1 MKTIFMKLIFILG
14 STWLMVILFVALA
27 FGMGVGT
34 FIENAHSIDA
44 ARIYVYNSWWFETLM
59 GLFVINFFLNI
70 KKFGLHL
77 KHKWP
82 TLTIH
87 LALVVIIIGA
97 FITRYHG
104 FTGLIS
110 IREGA
115 TSDKI
120 LSDDAFL
127 EVEIE
132 ASKGTRTLKQ
142 HIEKRQLLSSAT
154 PRLNTFSIKTV
165 FDNRDITI
173 SYKDFV
179 KNAQW
184 SFRKEPQ
191 GALFLKIVE
200 TKQGERHDHFIKENE
215 LFHCGDISYSLNGPV
230 DGAYNFLT
238 LREESLLEPP
248 LTGSL
253 LEMATGREAEIVAGQ
268 RDTVKTKALYDFG
281 KVKFVVP
288 EPPSRGA
295 LVLTSGTPSGEMD
308 GSDGL
313 ILTVAS
319 DTIQREVVVLGKKR
333 KIGERTTAEIN
344 GLTYTFTYGSKV
356 HKLPFQLQLD
366 DFIAERYPGTTNS
379 YSAFESKVEV
389 LDGQKKQSAEIYM
402 NHVLDYRGY
411 RFFQSSFHPDEK
423 GTILSVNHDFL
434 GTIVTYIG
442 YFLLYF
448 GLLAILF
455 TKKSRFGQVIRKLK
469 RLNATT
475 KWAGTIILFLIS
487 CQGYGQS
494 DIDPMDSMV
503 QKKLDSILLHYKVPE
518 SHAAKFGRL
527 VIQDANGR
535 MKPMDTYA
543 SEVLRKVSKDY
554 SYKELNANQTI
565 LSMAQFPELW
575 FNVPLIY
582 IKRGNDS
589 LRNLLEIS
597 REAKLAP
604 LSKFF
609 DKEGEYKIKDQV
621 TLAYKSMVPN
631 QFEKDFIEVDRRVNL
646 LYNTLGGEGLRLFP
660 IPNESN
666 NTWTSNRRLAGL
678 GFQKKDSL
686 FVAGILPLYFNTF
699 SKEIP
704 TGNFQE
710 SLRLLEQIE
719 KYQSK
724 FGHEVIPNASKIDL
738 EILYNEYDVFKN
750 LFSWYLSFGLL
761 LLIAAI
767 LYLFKGKGTFANILW
782 IPRVGIYL
790 CFAAQ
795 TLGLLARWY
804 ISGHAPWSD
813 AYESIIYISWA
824 TMLFG
829 IVIGRKFDLALA
841 ATAFVNAMILMV
853 AHWNWLD
860 PAIAN
865 LQPVLNSY
873 WLMIHV
879 AIIVASYGPF
889 TLGMILS
896 ALSLLFMALLNKR
909 NHGNLRLAI
918 KKLTLLTEITLT
930 IGLVMLT
937 IGNFLG
943 GQWANESWGRYWAWD
958 PKETWALVSIMVY
971 ALIIHMRLVPKLNNT
986 WLFSIMGVLGF
997 YAILMTYFGVN
1008 FYLSGLHSY
1017 AQGDNIVTPGFIYY
1031 SIGAVGILAGISYFK
1046 RKRYPV

>member
-1 MKTIFMKLIFILG
+1 MKLIFILG

-27 FGMGVGT
+27 LGLGLGT

-120 LSDDAFL
+120 LSDDTFL

-253 LEMATGREAEIVAGQ
+253 LEMATGREAEIVGGQ

-379 YSAFESKVEV
+379 YSAFESRVEV

-434 GTIVTYIG
+434 GTMVTYIG

-455 TKKSRFGQVIRKLK
+455 AKKSRFGQVVRKLK
-469 RLNATT
+469 RLNMTT
-475 KWAGTIILFLIS
+475 KWTGTILLLLVS
-487 CQGYGQS
+487 YQGFGQS
-494 DIDPMDSMV
+494 NIDPMDSMI
-503 QKKLDSILLHYKVPE
+503 QKKLDSILFHYKAPE
-518 SHAAKFGRL
+518 SHAAKFGSL

-554 SYKELNANQTI
+554 TYKKFDANQAI

-582 IKRGNDS
+582 LKRGNDS
-589 LRNLLEIS
+589 LRSLLDIS
-597 REAKLAP
+597 IEAKLAP

-621 TLAYKSMVPN
+621 TLAYKSIVPN

-646 LYNTLGGEGLRLFP
+646 LYNTLSGEGLRLFP

-666 NTWTSNRRLAGL
+666 NTWTSNRKLDGL

-724 FGHEVIPNASKIDL
+724 FGHEVIPDASKIDL
-738 EILYNEYDVFKN
+738 EILYNKYDVFKN

-767 LYLFKGKGTFANILW
+767 LHLFKGRGPFGDMLW

-790 CFAAQ
+790 CFAAH

-829 IVIGRKFDLALA
+829 IIIGRKFDLALA

-930 IGLVMLT
+930 IGLVMLI

-986 WLFSIMGVLGF
+986 WLFSTMGVLGF

-1031 SIGAVGILAGISYFK
+1031 SLGVVGILAGISYFK